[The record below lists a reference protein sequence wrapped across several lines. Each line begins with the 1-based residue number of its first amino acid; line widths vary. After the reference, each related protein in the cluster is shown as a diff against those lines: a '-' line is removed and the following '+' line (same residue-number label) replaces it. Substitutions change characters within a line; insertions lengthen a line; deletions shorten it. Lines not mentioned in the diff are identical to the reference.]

1 MLFGAKCSVEKRTAR
16 CAAVEKRVR
25 RQRDDDQIHTYPHPF
40 LESPKSHCQAMVY
53 NRYCGK
59 RFRNN
64 ACVCFEMLSHDF
76 YVLKCHYWSI
86 YYFHRIQVSL
96 GFSLWILVD
105 LEMFL
110 VSFECVDTNCWHHLK
125 LWRGLQSISIFI
137 AWPSGQHHICITQ
150 LMVTISAPPQ
160 PIWPAHW
167 ALLRS
172 TSLQNTT
179 LNIIINFTSPCAV
192 NKIIIHI
199 DLFRIDEDS
208 FNKKKAEAKK
218 KSQEN
223 KKANVND
230 RERIYNFKR
239 AVLFGPIFI
248 CSCCKRRLFE
258 NSIMKITDN
267 LRTKIDMKRT
277 SLNNMHLFL

>member
-16 CAAVEKRVR
+16 CAAVEKRAR

-96 GFSLWILVD
+96 GFGLWILVD

-208 FNKKKAEAKK
+208 FNKKTNPIRFFWKCRN
-218 KSQEN
+218 Q
-223 KKANVND
+223 
-230 RERIYNFKR
+230 NFKSSALDLSVSVTHTHSIWSHFHFNWR
-239 AVLFGPIFI
+239 IRNVIIANFH
-248 CSCCKRRLFE
+248 RRLW
-258 NSIMKITDN
+258 M
-267 LRTKIDMKRT
+267 
-277 SLNNMHLFL
+277 